1 MLQVGENPNNAINE
15 FSKELQHDFL
25 QLLRTSHGTKSVHI
39 NHFYQEYIGNKQ
51 HIHLNA
57 TKWKSLTELAKYLG
71 REGICRVEEIDEK
84 GIHVAWIDTSPEAL
98 RRQDAIRK
106 RERLDKGDEEREQR
120 LIREQVERAEALV
133 AVDAVAP
140 DEAKA
145 FQRTE
150 GEKVKLSFGTKPTIL
165 KLFSPSS
172 TSEIDG
178 DQPSA
183 LPSKPGEAPGRTI
196 LRTELNVNAADAP
209 SPAIAISLSASNKP
223 KNVFAAKRNP
233 LSTRKVSVLEV
244 PKKWSE
250 AERIMKGEIERKRL
264 RESNGLAGVNGKRQ
278 RMN

>member
-1 MLQVGENPNNAINE
+1 MLQVGENSNNAINE

-51 HIHLNA
+51 HVHLNA

-84 GIHVAWIDTSPEAL
+84 GIHVAWIDNSPEAL

-120 LIREQVERAEALV
+120 LIREQVERAGQQV

-150 GEKVKLSFGTKPTIL
+150 GEKVKLSFGPKPAIL
-165 KLFSPSS
+165 KPVLPAS
-172 TSEIDG
+172 TSEVDG
-178 DQPSA
+178 DEPSA
-183 LPSKPGEAPGRTI
+183 SPSKPGEMPGTI
-196 LRTELNVNAADAP
+196 TVPAEQNINATNAQ
-209 SPAIAISLSASNKP
+209 SPAIAISFGTSNKP
-223 KNVFAAKRNP
+223 KNIFAAKRNL
-233 LSTRKVSVLEV
+233 LSTRKTSILEV
-244 PKKWSE
+244 PKKMSE
-250 AERIMKGEIERKRL
+250 AERIMKEEIERKRF
-264 RESNGLAGVNGKRQ
+264 RESNEIAGVNGKRQ
-278 RMN
+278 RIN